1 VDLQRKKMS
10 KEKNRGTRQ
19 DWKKKVII
27 KNNELITMKFLL

>member
-1 VDLQRKKMS
+1 MS
-10 KEKNRGTRQ
+10 KEKNRDTRQ